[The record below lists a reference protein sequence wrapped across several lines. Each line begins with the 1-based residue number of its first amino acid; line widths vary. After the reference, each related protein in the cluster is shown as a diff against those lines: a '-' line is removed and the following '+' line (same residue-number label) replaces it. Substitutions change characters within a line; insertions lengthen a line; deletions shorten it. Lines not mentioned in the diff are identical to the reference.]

1 VPISIGDKAGWNKFL
16 DEIDRGMFPHLVLV
30 LTSNRDPAFI
40 RALDPSYIREG
51 RVDLTFAVSS

>member
-1 VPISIGDKAGWNKFL
+1 L

-51 RVDLTFAVSS
+51 RVDLTFAVAASS